1 MNLFKTYKR
10 ALEMLLREGP
20 AVYFLA
26 IANAGIGFVQ
36 LAEPMLFGAIVD
48 ALANSRPTS
57 GYIMTWALIGIVGI
71 VASVVVSVAA
81 DRMAHRCRL
90 GAMAEAFDKAITL
103 PISYHAHTGTGAT
116 VRNVL
121 AGADAL
127 FGTWLTFLREQFSA
141 FVAVL
146 LMVPLAYYMEWRLA
160 LLLTA
165 LGVIYVILNMAVVH
179 RTSARQ
185 KEVEKHHIQV
195 SGRVGDVVS
204 NVAIVQ
210 SYARLSAEAEML
222 RNDMQRLLQAQY
234 PVLTWWGFLT
244 VLNRAAAT
252 ITMICVFALGSYLIT
267 QGQLSVGEIVAFVGF
282 ATLLIGKLDQ
292 LSAFVTRLFM
302 QAPTLATFFGLLDT
316 NADIV
321 DDKDAP
327 PLADP
332 RGAVRFENVTF
343 RYDAQGHGVF
353 DLDFNVKAGDT
364 LALVGPT
371 GAGKTTALALLQR
384 LRDPSQGRI
393 LIGGQDIRDVQLTS
407 LRHAIAVVFQDAG
420 LFNRS
425 IAENIRLGRP
435 TASDAD
441 VEKAARLAQA
451 ADFVARKDGG
461 YDFVAGERGGA
472 LSGGERQRLAIARA
486 ILKDAPI
493 LILDE
498 ATSALDTETEAK
510 IKQALDTLRQG
521 RTTFIIAHR
530 LSTVANADQIVVM
543 EEGRITERGTF
554 AELSKAGGMFQ
565 RLIKEGSFTEPA
577 AAEPDTISTP

>member
-57 GYIMTWALIGIVGI
+57 GYIMTWALIGIIGI

-127 FGTWLTFLREQFSA
+127 FGSWLTFLREQFSA

-343 RYDAQGHGVF
+343 RYDTQGHGVF

>member
-10 ALEMLLREGP
+10 ALEMLLREGRS
-20 AVYFLA
+20 VYFLA

-48 ALANSRPTS
+48 ALASSRPTS
-57 GYIMTWALIGIVGI
+57 AYIMTWALIGIIGI
-71 VASVVVSVAA
+71 IANVVVSVAA

-103 PISYHAHTGTGAT
+103 PISYHAKTGTGAT

-141 FVAVL
+141 FVAVA
-146 LMVPLAYYMEWRLA
+146 LMAPFAFYMEWRLA

-165 LGVIYVILNMAVVH
+165 LGAIYVVLNMAVVH

-185 KEVEKHHIQV
+185 AEVEKHHIQV

-244 VLNRAAAT
+244 VLSRAAAT
-252 ITMICVFALGSYLIT
+252 ITMICVFALGSHLIT
-267 QGQLSVGEIVAFVGF
+267 QGELSVGEIVSFVGF

-302 QAPTLATFFGLLDT
+302 QAPTLATFFELLDT
-316 NADIV
+316 HPDIL
-321 DDKDAP
+321 DNPEAP

-332 RGAVRFENVTF
+332 GGDVRFENVTF
-343 RYDAQGHGVF
+343 RYDAKGHGVF
-353 DLDFNVKAGDT
+353 DLDFTVPAGNT
-364 LALVGPT
+364 LALVGAT

-384 LRDPSQGRI
+384 LRDPDQGRI
-393 LIGGQDIRDVQLTS
+393 LIGGEDIRDIQLTS

-435 TASDAD
+435 SASDAD
-441 VEKAARLAQA
+441 VQEAARLAQA

-461 YDFVAGERGGA
+461 YEFIAGERGGA

-510 IKQALDTLRQG
+510 IKQALDTLREG

-530 LSTVANADQIVVM
+530 LSTVADADQIIVM
-543 EEGRITERGTF
+543 EAGRIIERGTF
-554 AELSKAGGMFQ
+554 AELSRAGGMFQ
-565 RLIKEGSFTEPA
+565 RLVKEGSFTEPA
-577 AAEPDTISTP
+577 PSKTPAAKVM

>member
-1 MNLFKTYKR
+1 MNLFRTYKR
-10 ALEMLLREGP
+10 ALLMLMREGP
-20 AVYFLA
+20 AVYLLA

-48 ALANSRPTS
+48 ALAGSRPTS
-57 GYIMTWALIGIVGI
+57 AYIVAWAVIGIVGI

-103 PISYHAHTGTGAT
+103 PISYHARTGTGAT

-127 FGTWLTFLREQFSA
+127 FGTWLTFLREQFAA
-141 FVAVL
+141 FVAVA
-146 LMVPLAYYMEWRLA
+146 LMAPFAFYMEWRLA
-160 LLLTA
+160 LLLAA
-165 LGVIYVILNMAVVH
+165 LGAIYVALNILVVH

-185 KEVEKHHIQV
+185 AEVEKHHIEV

-222 RNDMQRLLQAQY
+222 RHDMQRLLAAQY

-244 VLNRAAAT
+244 VLSRAAAT

-267 QGQLSVGEIVAFVGF
+267 LGELSVGEIVSFVGF
-282 ATLLIGKLDQ
+282 ATLLIGKLDL

-302 QAPTLATFFGLLDT
+302 QAPTLKTFFKLLDT
-316 NADIV
+316 TPDIIDDRNAP
-321 DDKDAP
+321 A
-327 PLADP
+327 LADP
-332 RGAVRFENVTF
+332 RGSVRFENVTF
-343 RYDAQGHGVF
+343 QYDAQGHGVF
-353 DLDFNVKAGDT
+353 ELDFTVPAGST

-384 LRDPSQGRI
+384 LRDPDQGRI
-393 LIGGQDIRDVQLTS
+393 LVGGQDIRDVNITS

-435 TASDAD
+435 AASDAD
-441 VEKAARLAQA
+441 VERAARLAQA
-451 ADFVARKDGG
+451 ANFIARKPGG

-498 ATSALDTETEAK
+498 ATSSLDTETEAR
-510 IKQALDTLRQG
+510 IKTALDRLRQG
-521 RTTFIIAHR
+521 RTTLIIAHR

-543 EEGRITERGTF
+543 DEGRIIERGTF
-554 AELSKAGGMFQ
+554 AELSRAGGVFQ
-565 RLIKEGSFTEPA
+565 RLVREGSFTEPKA
-577 AAEPDTISTP
+577 TPSVAVE